1 LCAVAA
7 GGTILVTPQNLVV
20 TAVAG
25 TTAGLPRV
33 RGSAPPSRSLGCG
46 HHKEGRRCS
55 GPIPGAAVFPKRFSG
70 VCDVFQRVL
79 LECGFSGAEGVVRHD
94 AGPVR
99 AGPVDVVAWLAAGG
113 AGGRADAVL
122 PGALVLAGVGL
133 SEAVLAAVALLAGDV
148 LAVTVRAGALGTA
161 VVRILGAGGGQ
172 IGMA

>member
-1 LCAVAA
+1 
-7 GGTILVTPQNLVV
+7 
-20 TAVAG
+20 
-25 TTAGLPRV
+25 
-33 RGSAPPSRSLGCG
+33 
-46 HHKEGRRCS
+46 
-55 GPIPGAAVFPKRFSG
+55 
-70 VCDVFQRVL
+70 
-79 LECGFSGAEGVVRHD
+79 VRHD

-161 VVRILGAGGGQ
+161 VVRILAAGGGQ
-172 IGMA
+172 LGMA